1 MFITGVINNP
11 LTLLSRQ
18 RGYAIRLV
26 KEDKCELILER
37 SGLVADGEVDKRVE
51 KQFNASLD
59 CLAEWRNI
67 NNNNTDDSL
76 ESKMTFLLS
85 PPLSPK
91 LFSIIHYIISLF

>member
-18 RGYAIRLV
+18 QGYTIRLV

-37 SGLVADGEVDKRVE
+37 SGLIAEGEVDKRVE

-59 CLAEWRNI
+59 RLAEWRNK

-76 ESKMTFLLS
+76 ESKTTFPPSLS
-85 PPLSPK
+85 PV
-91 LFSIIHYIISLF
+91 I